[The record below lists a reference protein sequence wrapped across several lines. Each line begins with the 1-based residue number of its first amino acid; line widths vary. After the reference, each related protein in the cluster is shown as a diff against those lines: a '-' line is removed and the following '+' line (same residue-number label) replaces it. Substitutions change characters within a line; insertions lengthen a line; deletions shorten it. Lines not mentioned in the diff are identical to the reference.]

1 MKFLILQTLTTP
13 SPHLLVNIKETLFNS
28 LIIKETLSI
37 KPTTKLIIY
46 VLFEKS
52 NIVNEIEIGLAVS
65 EIFCTGRPDRYP
77 VTFI

>member
-37 KPTTKLIIY
+37 KPII
-46 VLFEKS
+46 VLYF
-52 NIVNEIEIGLAVS
+52 S
-65 EIFCTGRPDRYP
+65 ERPN
-77 VTFI
+77 